1 MQGEDERKEDNT
13 PGEEETTLTTSIQV
27 SLLILTIYVKLWVMD
42 QGPNLSSS
50 PIIQESPA
58 QPADVVINVGSE

>member
-42 QGPNLSSS
+42 QGLNQFSSQLRLSLC
-50 PIIQESPA
+50 I
-58 QPADVVINVGSE
+58 VHLT